1 MATNANLNKQPIGLV
16 KQTLALSSGDKTL
29 VDTDSGTTILFDTEL
44 AAAQTVTLPSAGTAG
59 LNFRFIWSVSHDA
72 NFDRIIQAPAGELF
86 IGNVLYHDSDA
97 ATIVDT
103 QPDASDDRILTL
115 QGESDVEPGSWVDAY
130 ADGTSWVLTGCVS
143 AVVTFAFT

>member
-59 LNFRFIWSVSHDA
+59 LNFRFIWTVSHDA
-72 NFDRIIQAPAGELF
+72 DFDRIIQAPAGELF

-103 QPDASDDRILTL
+103 QPDASDDRILTIV
-115 QGESDVEPGSWVDAY
+115 DNVEPGSWVDAY
-130 ADGTSWVLTGCVS
+130 ADGTSWVLTGCIS
-143 AVVTFAFT
+143 AVETFAFT